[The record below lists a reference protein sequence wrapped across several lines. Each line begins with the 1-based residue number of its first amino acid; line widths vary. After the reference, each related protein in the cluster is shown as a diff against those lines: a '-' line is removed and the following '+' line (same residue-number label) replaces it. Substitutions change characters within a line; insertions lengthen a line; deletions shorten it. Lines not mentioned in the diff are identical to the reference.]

1 VNPTT
6 NPAKLPDP
14 DSAWLSSGTPIAFID
29 AGNGSPLLLV
39 HGSLCD
45 YRYWQPQFAAFAA
58 QHRTIAVSLSHY
70 YPLQYA
76 ASGQQFSWWA
86 HVEELAQFID
96 HLDCGP
102 VHLLGHSRG
111 GCIAFQLAVRD
122 PHLVKSLTLADP
134 GGPLQTGPIPPQEA
148 LPPAVMAL
156 RERAANLI
164 SAGMVDEGLELFVD
178 SVSMPGFWNKSS
190 TAFKTMARDNA
201 NTLVLQF
208 GDPLPA
214 YNQADAEAVACPVLL
229 IDGEKSP
236 KMYQRNVEALA
247 DWLAVSER
255 ATIRAASHGM
265 NVANPGA
272 FNRHVLEFT
281 ARQDS

>member
-1 VNPTT
+1 
-6 NPAKLPDP
+6 
-14 DSAWLSSGTPIAFID
+14 
-29 AGNGSPLLLV
+29 
-39 HGSLCD
+39 
-45 YRYWQPQFAAFAA
+45 
-58 QHRTIAVSLSHY
+58 
-70 YPLQYA
+70 
-76 ASGQQFSWWA
+76 
-86 HVEELAQFID
+86 
-96 HLDCGP
+96 
-102 VHLLGHSRG
+102 
-111 GCIAFQLAVRD
+111 
-122 PHLVKSLTLADP
+122 
-134 GGPLQTGPIPPQEA
+134 
-148 LPPAVMAL
+148 
-156 RERAANLI
+156 
-164 SAGMVDEGLELFVD
+164 
-178 SVSMPGFWNKSS
+178 
-190 TAFKTMARDNA
+190 MARDNA

-214 YNQADAEAVACPVLL
+214 YNQNDAEAVACPVLL